1 MKFDKGRRQII
12 VFLVVYLLISAMV
25 FLTTFPYLSFKKV
38 PDTLEIRLYSLFS
51 ILAASF
57 VYFYTKRMFQHG
69 STYEKTVNIQTDN
82 ERREQEMKEQERINQ
97 ENKKR
102 KAEAEKKFLTDKVA
116 EISADLDTIPS
127 DKFFDTLLINMSRC
141 LDIVQGVAYALRS
154 SDEKYFMAGSYA
166 YYTEQTDRTFE
177 IGEGIPGQV
186 AKDKKILFMDN
197 VPEDYIKVL
206 SGLGNGSPKY
216 LLEVPLVFEDKTW
229 AVLELASFDKKD
241 FNYDYFLTLL
251 NGSIGELVSK
261 KVKSL

>member
-1 MKFDKGRRQII
+1 MKFDKGRRQIV

-25 FLTTFPYLSFKKV
+25 FLTSFPYLSFKKV

-51 ILAASF
+51 ILAASC
-57 VYFYTKRMFQHG
+57 VYFYTKRMFKHG
-69 STYEKTVNIQTDN
+69 STFEKTVTTQTDN
-82 ERREQEMKEQERINQ
+82 EQRELERKEQERINA
-97 ENKKR
+97 ENRKR
-102 KAEAEKKFLTDKVA
+102 KIEAEKKFLTEKVG
-116 EISADLDTIPS
+116 EISADLEDLPPE
-127 DKFFDTLLINMSRC
+127 KFFDQLLINMSKC

-154 SDEKYFMAGSYA
+154 TDSKYFMAGSYA

-177 IGEGIPGQV
+177 VGEGIPGQV

-197 VPEDYIKVL
+197 VPEDYIRVV
-206 SGLGNGSPKY
+206 SGLGNGSPRY
-216 LLEVPLVFEDKTW
+216 LMEVPLVFEDQTW

-251 NGSIGELVSK
+251 NGALGELTSK